1 MVAEYRRGMGRN
13 GHRAIR
19 GVLRGVLRGMVGG
32 VLLSSV
38 VVVAASCGGS
48 DDGAVG
54 AAGAVSTDVGQV
66 ATTSGEPSTAVP
78 GPSALAGVALDVR
91 RDPG

>member
-1 MVAEYRRGMGRN
+1 MVAEYRRGMSRN
-13 GHRAIR
+13 GRRAIR
-19 GVLRGVLRGMVGG
+19 GVLRG

-48 DDGAVG
+48 DDGAAG

-66 ATTSGEPSTAVP
+66 AMTSGEPSTAAP
-78 GPSALAGVALDVR
+78 GRSALAGVALDVR

>member
-1 MVAEYRRGMGRN
+1 MVAEYRRGMSRN
-13 GHRAIR
+13 GRRAIR
-19 GVLRGVLRGMVGG
+19 GVLHGVLRG
-32 VLLSSV
+32 VLLSSVV

-48 DDGAVG
+48 DDGAAG

-66 ATTSGEPSTAVP
+66 ATTSGEPSTAAP
-78 GPSALAGVALDVR
+78 GRSALAGVALDVR

>member
-1 MVAEYRRGMGRN
+1 VVAEYRRGMGRN

-19 GVLRGVLRGMVGG
+19 GVLRGVL
-32 VLLSSV
+32 LSSI

-48 DDGAVG
+48 DDGA
-54 AAGAVSTDVGQV
+54 AGAVSTDVGPV

-78 GPSALAGVALDVR
+78 GPSALAGVAHDVR

>member
-19 GVLRGVLRGMVGG
+19 GVLRGVL
-32 VLLSSV
+32 LSSI

-48 DDGAVG
+48 DDGA
-54 AAGAVSTDVGQV
+54 AGAVSTDVGPV

>member
-19 GVLRGVLRGMVGG
+19 GVLRGVLRRMVRG

-38 VVVAASCGGS
+38 VVAAASCGGS
-48 DDGAVG
+48 DDG

-66 ATTSGEPSTAVP
+66 ASTSGEPSTAVP

>member
-19 GVLRGVLRGMVGG
+19 GVLRGVL
-32 VLLSSV
+32 LSSV
-38 VVVAASCGGS
+38 VVAAASCGGS
-48 DDGAVG
+48 DDGA
-54 AAGAVSTDVGQV
+54 AGAVSTDVGPV

>member
-19 GVLRGVLRGMVGG
+19 GVLRGVL
-32 VLLSSV
+32 LSSI

-48 DDGAVG
+48 DDGA
-54 AAGAVSTDVGQV
+54 AGAVSTDVGPV

-78 GPSALAGVALDVR
+78 GPSALAGVAHDVR

>member
-1 MVAEYRRGMGRN
+1 MGRN

-19 GVLRGVLRGMVGG
+19 GVLRGVL
-32 VLLSSV
+32 LSSI

-48 DDGAVG
+48 DDGA
-54 AAGAVSTDVGQV
+54 AGAVSTDVGPV

-78 GPSALAGVALDVR
+78 GPSALAGVAHDVR